1 MISISKVKIDEWRV
15 IVMNDRISFLLVA
28 KNHYMLEI
36 AKYNKRID
44 KESDKL
50 FAMQKDEGNNSVKQR
65 AKVRTRLS
73 QMADAREVMNK
84 KVAEINNWIEELRG
98 ANGR

>member
-1 MISISKVKIDEWRV
+1 MNERISI
-15 IVMNDRISFLLVA
+15 LLTA
-28 KNHYMLEI
+28 KNHYLQEI
-36 AKYNKRID
+36 EKYNKRID

-73 QMADAREVMNK
+73 QMGDARETVKK
-84 KVAEINNWIEELRG
+84 KVTEINNWIDEIKQG
-98 ANGR
+98 VNA